1 MVKDLNEIKNIEEC
15 KVAPVTIAIDT
26 NEENTGALVML
37 PIDKLYPHPDNPRKS
52 LGNLTEL
59 SESIKAKGVMQNL
72 TVVPR
77 AERDGTYTIIIGHRR
92 HAAAKKAKLKELP
105 CVIVEMSEQEQVATM
120 LLENIQRSDL
130 TAYEQ
135 AKGFQM
141 MMDFGDSV
149 KGIVDKT
156 GFSES
161 TVRRRLKMAE
171 LDDEVLKKVSSR
183 QISFGDID
191 KLQEIEDL
199 QTRNKVLADIG
210 TANFNNS
217 FRTAVANQKRAAV
230 LKKMRDAFEA
240 AGLKEVTWDEYNDH
254 YNYDKSISIP
264 DEVEENARLAAE
276 RGATAYYFSYNTTF
290 YTLIKKDVTKNTQKS
305 AEQIAREK
313 AEQERRERHA
323 KLEEA
328 FERVYALRRE
338 FIDKYPMAQALKNI
352 VKIAAF
358 LACMGM
364 NDATRDSLCK
374 EDFEKI
380 TFGRECELS
389 SYEETCDM
397 LDTPA
402 DGAKAMLVAVWL
414 LTDDRGL
421 DCYDWQGYYEE
432 NEDLNMIYEFLESLG
447 YEMSDEERELL
458 DGTSELYEKEVE

>member
-1 MVKDLNEIKNIEEC
+1 MVKDLNEIKNVEEC
-15 KVAPVTIAIDT
+15 KVAPVTIAIAT

-52 LGNLTEL
+52 LGDLTEL

-77 AERDGTYTIIIGHRR
+77 AEEYGTYTIIIGHRR

-149 KGIVDKT
+149 AGIVEKT

-171 LDDEVLKKVSSR
+171 LDEEVLKKVSSR

-191 KLQEIEDL
+191 KLQEIEDP
-199 QTRNKVLADIG
+199 QTRNKVLEDIG

-217 FRTAVANQKRAAV
+217 LRTAVANQKRTAV

-240 AGLKEVTWDEYNDH
+240 AGLKEVTWDEYHDF
-254 YNYDKSISIP
+254 YNYDTSISNP
-264 DEVEENARLAAE
+264 DEVEDRVIHAVE
-276 RGATAYYFSYNTTF
+276 RGATAYYFSYSTTF
-290 YTLIKKDVTKNTQKS
+290 YTLIKKDVTKTTQKS

-313 AEQERRERHA
+313 AEQERRERYA
-323 KLEEA
+323 KLVEA
-328 FERVYALRRE
+328 FERAYALRRE

-358 LACMGM
+358 LVCMGM
-364 NDATRDSLCK
+364 NDATSDSLCK
-374 EDFEKI
+374 KDFENL

-414 LTDDRGL
+414 LTDRKL
-421 DCYDWQGYYEE
+421 DCYDWKGYYEE

-458 DGTSELYEKEVE
+458 DGTSELYEKGDE